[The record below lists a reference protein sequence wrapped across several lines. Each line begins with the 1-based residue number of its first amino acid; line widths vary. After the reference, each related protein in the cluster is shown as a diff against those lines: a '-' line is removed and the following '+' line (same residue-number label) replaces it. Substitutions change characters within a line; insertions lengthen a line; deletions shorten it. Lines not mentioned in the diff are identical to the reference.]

1 MLGTGSWVVWALVS
15 VACFAE
21 SPTSV
26 DEGGDTQ
33 ATGST
38 TGPDASEGSPT
49 DDTSATSMASTSMSS
64 TSMPSTSAAD
74 DTTGTSSAASD
85 DTADATSESSDSTGT
100 PGFDPCP
107 QLIEAFEECPGAPWM
122 TNGSGTV
129 ACDGDAVLDVT
140 AAVDG
145 NVQLVLPVGLVDATA
160 VVDLGAAPAVGML
173 KMLRVRTPSG
183 QILAFRINAQAAGPL
198 LEAYLDDMGATSVLE
213 GAPHDPTE
221 HRWVRVR
228 ENDGQLH
235 FEVSAD
241 GTSFVAFHMTETP
254 FDLTNATVGIAAG
267 NYQMLAGDTEV
278 RFGQFEYA
286 CTGRP

>member
-1 MLGTGSWVVWALVS
+1 MS
-15 VACFAE
+15 VACFTE

-26 DEGGDTQ
+26 DDGASTET
-33 ATGST
+33 TGST

-49 DDTSATSMASTSMSS
+49 DDTATSMGSTSMSS

-74 DTTGTSSAASD
+74 DTTGTSSADSD
-85 DTADATSESSDSTGT
+85 DTTGETAEGSDSTGN

-107 QLIEAFEECPGAPWM
+107 ELIEAFEECPGAPWM

-129 ACDGDAVLDVT
+129 DCDGDAVLDVS

-160 VVDLGAAPAVGML
+160 VVELGEAPSVGML
-173 KMLRVRTPSG
+173 KMLRIRTPSG

-198 LEAYLDDMGATSVLE
+198 LEAYVDDMGMTSVLE

-228 ENDGQLH
+228 ESDGELH

-241 GTSFVAFHMTETP
+241 GASFVEFHMEETP
-254 FDLTNATVGIAAG
+254 FDLTAATVGIAAG
-267 NYQMLAGDTEV
+267 NFQMLAADTEV
-278 RFGQFEYA
+278 RFGQFEYY